1 MNNRNTKFDVE
12 RISILAILTALAYV
26 GRILLQ
32 FIPNVQPVTAIL
44 IIITLTMGMTDGLIV
59 AIASILLSNLMLGM
73 GPWTFAQ
80 IMSFAVIILLTGLL
94 MKWFYP
100 AKNKWGHLIFSGYA
114 FATGILYGFIISFIS
129 VKLLGI
135 TNFWVYYFAGIPF
148 DMMHGMGNL
157 VFYFILEPIIA
168 PLIMK
173 QTKKK

>member
-1 MNNRNTKFDVE
+1 MSKRNTSFNVE

-44 IIITLTMGMTDGLIV
+44 IIIALTLGMTDGLIV
-59 AIASILLSNLMLGM
+59 ATASIFLSNLMLGM

-80 IMSFAVIILLTGLL
+80 IMSFAAIILLTVLL

-100 AKNKWGHLIFSGYA
+100 AKNKWWHVIFSVYA
-114 FATGILYGFIISFIS
+114 FITGILYGFIISFIS

-135 TNFWVYYFAGIPF
+135 NNFWAYYVAGVPF
-148 DMMHGMGNL
+148 DLMHGMGNFA
-157 VFYFILEPIIA
+157 FYFFLEPVIA

-173 QTKKK
+173 QTQKK